1 MESAMVLLL
10 LILVG
15 ILTYMLFSP
24 KSIIGPWLD
33 KYCQDEKE
41 RWMGEDVG
49 PIMPKT
55 TTKKSTKRKSK
66 PKVAPVKRKTRKSTK
81 RSKTP

>member
-1 MESAMVLLL
+1 MVLLL

-33 KYCQDEKE
+33 KYCQDEKG
-41 RWMGEDVG
+41 RWMGEDIG
-49 PIMPKT
+49 PIMPK

-66 PKVAPVKRKTRKSTK
+66 PKVTALKRKTRKSTK

>member
-1 MESAMVLLL
+1 MESTMVLLL

-33 KYCQDEKE
+33 KYCRKEK
-41 RWMGEDVG
+41 WSGEDIG
-49 PIMPKT
+49 PTVMPK

-66 PKVAPVKRKTRKSTK
+66 PKVTALKRKTRKSTK